1 MGLLDKYD
9 LYNSEGKKMFTVV
22 PGEITNTLLGMP
34 HTAFVKQEHKLT
46 DSQLRQF
53 KAAHDLKLEEELG
66 LQMSIFDKW
75 EG

>member
-22 PGEITNTLLGMP
+22 PGKDNNTLLGMP
-34 HTAFVKQEHKLT
+34 HTPFVKQEYIF
-46 DSQLRQF
+46 DESDLRRF

-66 LQMSIFDKW
+66 MQLSIFDI
-75 EG
+75 